1 MLLNDVL
8 RRLVGGDSPEDV
20 GDDICEPLAS
30 DKVASWTKL
39 EVMVSSRGTGDLLKK
54 FSFYDWPKGHG
65 EPGNPVLRTPP
76 FWLIQKI
83 DRGGN
88 GASEE
93 CSIKDFAYLDQ
104 PDALQGTVVSGNSH

>member
-1 MLLNDVL
+1 MFAFIMFGVASMLLNDVL

-20 GDDICEPLAS
+20 GDDICEPLAL
-30 DKVASWTKL
+30 DKVDFWTKL

-54 FSFYDWPKGHG
+54 FSSYDWPKGRG
-65 EPGNPVLRTPP
+65 VPGNPVLRTPP

-93 CSIKDFAYLDQ
+93 CSIKDF
-104 PDALQGTVVSGNSH
+104 HI